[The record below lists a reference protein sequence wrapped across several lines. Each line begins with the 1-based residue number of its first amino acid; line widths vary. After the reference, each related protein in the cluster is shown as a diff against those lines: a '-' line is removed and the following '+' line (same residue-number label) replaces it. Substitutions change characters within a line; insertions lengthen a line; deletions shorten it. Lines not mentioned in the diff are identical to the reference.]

1 MKATSTNALFINV
14 CQWCQVPKP
23 KTNNDAIPVKGGTLR
38 RLDQTAQV
46 YDVAFNPAII
56 EESARQ
62 EDIKEQ
68 LVQLILDYT
77 IDMTKLAIKRN
88 TCKRLDKK
96 FIGSLQDITSS
107 IDERHQQSSVDNSR
121 TKKDQ
126 PQSLLDQLA
135 NINQETDQ
143 EPDIVL
149 PNESTKAAAPSKKL
163 IEEISSSDKRVLRY
177 SIDTDGEKLTV
188 TIQVGKD
195 AKSIAE
201 AELDVS
207 EVTNN

>member
-1 MKATSTNALFINV
+1 M
-14 CQWCQVPKP
+14 PKP

-121 TKKDQ
+121 AKKDQ